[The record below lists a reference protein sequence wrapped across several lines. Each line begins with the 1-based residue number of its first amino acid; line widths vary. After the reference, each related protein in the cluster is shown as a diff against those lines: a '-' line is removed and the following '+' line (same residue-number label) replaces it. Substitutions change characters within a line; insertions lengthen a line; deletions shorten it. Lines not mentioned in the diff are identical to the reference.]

1 MTVVQVAVGVVLD
14 GRGRV
19 LVALRPES
27 AHQGGLWEFPGG
39 KCEPGESVEQA
50 LQREL
55 LEETGIEV
63 QDQTPLCVIR
73 HDYGDKRVL
82 LDVRQVTTFTGTPS
96 GREGQPVK
104 WAEIATLDPAWF
116 PAANR
121 AIVRRLQL
129 PPTLAI
135 TGRSADED
143 EFRLRFHR
151 VLDAAPGIIQLRDP
165 DIAPSLLLQRA
176 RWCLPLC
183 RERGIPLLVNAEP
196 ALLDAQLAD
205 GIHLNSARL
214 LAQETPLA
222 DFPNHRGLL
231 VSASCHDA
239 EQLAHAQRV
248 GVDFVLLSPVLPT
261 ASHPGAAGLGWNRFQ
276 QLAVQVGLP
285 VYALG
290 GVGPADLDIARAHGA
305 AGIAA
310 LSAYWD

>member
-1 MTVVQVAVGVVLD
+1 MMVVQVAVGVILD
-14 GRGRV
+14 GCGRV
-19 LVALRPES
+19 LVALRRES

-55 LEETGIEV
+55 LEETGIQV
-63 QDQTPLCVIR
+63 QSQTPLCVIR

-82 LDVRQVTTFTGTPS
+82 LDVRQVTAFDGIPS

-104 WAEIATLDPAWF
+104 WAEIATLDPAAF

-135 TGRSADED
+135 TGRAANED

-151 VLDAAPGIIQLRDP
+151 LLDAAPGIIQLRDP
-165 DIAPSLLLQRA
+165 DIDPSLLLERA

-183 RERGIPLLVNAEP
+183 RDRGIPLLVNAAP
-196 ALLDAQLAD
+196 ATLDAQLAD
-205 GIHLNSARL
+205 GIHLNSRRL
-214 LAQETPLA
+214 LEQKTALA
-222 DFPNHRGLL
+222 DSARHSAMLI
-231 VSASCHDA
+231 SASCHDA
-239 EQLAHAQRV
+239 AQLAHAQAI

-261 ASHPGAAGLGWNRFQ
+261 ASHPDAAGLGWDRFR
-276 QLAVQVGLP
+276 QLSAEVGLP

-290 GVGPADLDIARAHGA
+290 GVGPADLPIARAHGA
-305 AGIAA
+305 AGVAA
-310 LSAYWD
+310 LSAYWA